1 MSISIEKWRFY
12 EGSFKGPKEGNP
24 FLEVELTAV
33 FKHENRFVEVN
44 GFYDGDGIY
53 KVRFMPDILG
63 KWTFTTKSN
72 IESLDGLIGNLE
84 CVEPTSSNHGP
95 VSVKDQYHFEYAD
108 GTPHY
113 SFGTTCYAWIHQ
125 SMKLQEKTLE
135 TLKSAPFNK
144 MRMCVFPKHYDYNHN
159 EPEIYPYEG
168 SLENGF
174 DFTKF
179 NPTFFNHLEKRILDL
194 QELGIECDLILFHPY
209 DRWGFSEM
217 AAEDDDRYLKYI
229 VSRLSAFRNIW
240 WSMANE
246 YDLLSEKFNF
256 NNMRK
261 INKTNQDW
269 ERLAYILDKNDP
281 YEHLKSIHNFL
292 EFYDYKKTWITHC
305 SIQRIDNYKT
315 SENTDEWR
323 NTYGKPVVID
333 ECGYEGNINHGW
345 GNITGEEMT
354 RRFWEGVVRGG
365 YVGHGET
372 YVHPK
377 DILWWSHGGE
387 LHGTSPAR
395 IAFLRKILEDTSG
408 QITPITP
415 NLDMPYWDVTVGSIG
430 EGNYLFYFGFSQPT
444 FRTFKM
450 REGEKYRVDIIDTW
464 NMTITELSEI
474 YSGEFRIDMPGKQ
487 YIAIR
492 MSKVN

>member
-1 MSISIEKWRFY
+1 MSICIEKWEFY
-12 EGSFKGPKEGNP
+12 EERFKGPKEGNP

-72 IESLDGLIGNLE
+72 LESLDGLVGNFE
-84 CVEPTSSNHGP
+84 CVESKSSNHGP
-95 VSVKDQYHFEYAD
+95 VRVRNQYHFEYAD

-125 SMKLQEKTLE
+125 SMELQEKTLE
-135 TLKSAPFNK
+135 TLKKASFNK

-159 EPEIYPYEG
+159 EPDIYPYEG
-168 SLENGF
+168 AVENGF
-174 DFTKF
+174 DFKKF
-179 NPTFFNHLEKRILDL
+179 NPKFFRHLEKRILNL

-229 VSRLSAFRNIW
+229 ISRLSAFRNIW

-246 YDLLSEKFNF
+246 YDLFEESSF
-256 NNMRK
+256 NNRTIK
-261 INKTNQDW
+261 KTIDDW
-269 ERLAYILDKNDP
+269 ERLAHILQKNDP
-281 YEHLKSIHNFL
+281 YEHLRSIHNWMK
-292 EFYDYKKTWITHC
+292 FYDYKKPWITHC
-305 SIQRIDNYKT
+305 SIQRIDVYKT
-315 SENTDEWR
+315 SENTAEWR
-323 NTYGKPVVID
+323 DIYGKPVVID

-345 GNITGEEMT
+345 GNITGEEIT

-365 YVGHGET
+365 YMGHGET
-372 YVHPK
+372 YVHPQ

-387 LHGTSPAR
+387 LHGTSPDR
-395 IAFLRKILEDTSG
+395 IAFLRKILEEAPGAISPMMQNPAD
-408 QITPITP
+408 PI
-415 NLDMPYWDVTVGSIG
+415 PYWDVAVGAV
-430 EGNYLFYFGFSQPT
+430 EEKYYLFYFGFNQPT

-450 REGEKYRVDIIDTW
+450 GEGKKYKIDIIDTW
-464 NMTITELSEI
+464 DMTITELSET
-474 YSGEFRIDMPGKQ
+474 YCGDFRIDMPGKQ

-492 MSKVN
+492 MTRVD

>member
-1 MSISIEKWRFY
+1 MSICIEKWGFY
-12 EGSFKGPKEGNP
+12 EECFKGTKEGNP
-24 FLEVELTAV
+24 FLDVELTAV

-72 IESLDGLIGNLE
+72 IESLKGLIGDFE
-84 CVEPTSSNHGP
+84 CVEPTSSNHG
-95 VSVKDQYHFEYAD
+95 SVRVKNEYHFEYSD

-135 TLKSAPFNK
+135 TLKNSPFNK
-144 MRMCVFPKHYDYNHN
+144 IRMCVFPKHYDYNHN

-168 SLENGF
+168 SLEKGF

-179 NPTFFNHLEKRILDL
+179 NPKFFRHLEKRILDL

-209 DRWGFSEM
+209 DRWGFSKM
-217 AAEDDDRYLKYI
+217 VTEDDDRYLKYI

-246 YDLLSEKFNF
+246 YDLFEESSFNK
-256 NNMRK
+256 RK
-261 INKTNQDW
+261 IKKTIDDW
-269 ERLAYILDKNDP
+269 ERLAHILQKNDP
-281 YEHLKSIHNFL
+281 YKHLRSIHNWMK
-292 EFYDYKKTWITHC
+292 FYDYKKPWITHC
-305 SIQRIDNYKT
+305 SIQRIDVYKT

-323 NTYGKPVVID
+323 DIYGKPVVID

-345 GNITGEEMT
+345 GNITGQEIT

-365 YVGHGET
+365 YMGHGET
-372 YVHPK
+372 YVHPQ

-395 IAFLRKILEDTSG
+395 IAFLRKVLEEAPGAINRVMVNPADPT
-408 QITPITP
+408 
-415 NLDMPYWDVTVGSIG
+415 PYWDVAVGAV
-430 EGNYLFYFGFSQPT
+430 EEEYYLFYFGFNQPT

-450 REGEKYRVDIIDTW
+450 GEGKKYKVDIIDTW
-464 NMTITELSEI
+464 DMTITELSGT
-474 YSGEFRIDMPGKQ
+474 YCGDFRIDMPGKQ

-492 MSKVN
+492 MTRVD